1 MPRIAV
7 YLALSVCSSL
17 LLATAIGNQSL
28 SSPAPQ
34 ESTKAF
40 HWPEGKRV
48 AVSLSF
54 DDGRASQVDIGLDV
68 INPSGVKVTFFVN
81 PGNEAFR
88 SRLDGWK
95 RAVTSGHE
103 IGNHSMSHPCTG
115 NFPWSLRNALEN
127 YTLEQMSQQLDDAN
141 AQIEQL
147 LGVRPVTFAYPCGQK
162 FVGRDAE
169 LKSYVPLVSQKFLVG
184 RGYMDEYY
192 NDPVFCDLAQAGG
205 IAFDDMDYIDMV
217 KHISKAA
224 QQGGWVIFAGHDIG
238 QKAFQV
244 TDATALAALCKYM
257 QDPANRVWVD
267 TVKSIGKYVLKQRG
281 SLGK

>member
-1 MPRIAV
+1 MLRIAGYFV
-7 YLALSVCSSL
+7 LSICL
-17 LLATAIGNQSL
+17 WFFATGVASQSL
-28 SSPAPQ
+28 PSPAPQ

-54 DDGRASQVDIGLDV
+54 DDGRASQIDVGLDV
-68 INPSGVKVTFFVN
+68 INPTGVKVTFFVN
-81 PGNEAFR
+81 PGSEAFR
-88 SRLDGWK
+88 SRLEGWK
-95 RAVTSGHE
+95 RAVASGHE
-103 IGNHSMSHPCTG
+103 IGNHSVSHPCTG
-115 NFPWSLRNALEN
+115 NFPWSLHNALEN

-147 LGVRPVTFAYPCGQK
+147 LGVHPVTFAYPCGQK
-162 FVGRDAE
+162 FVGKGAK
-169 LKSYVPLVSQKFLVG
+169 LKSYVPLIGQKFLVG

-244 TDATALAALCKYM
+244 TDSIALAALCKYM
-257 QDPANRVWVD
+257 RDPANGVWVD
-267 TVKSIGKYVLKQRG
+267 TVKSIGQYVVTQRS
-281 SLGK
+281 SLAK

>member
-1 MPRIAV
+1 MSRIAG
-7 YLALSVCSSL
+7 YLAFSVCL
-17 LLATAIGNQSL
+17 WLFLATTVGNPSL
-28 SSPAPQ
+28 SYPAPQ
-34 ESTKAF
+34 ESAKAF
-40 HWPEGKRV
+40 RWPEGKRV

-54 DDGRASQVDIGLDV
+54 DDGRASQVDMGLDV
-68 INPSGVKVTFFVN
+68 INPTGVKVTFFVN

-88 SRLDGWK
+88 AKLDGWK
-95 RAVTSGHE
+95 RAVASGHE
-103 IGNHSMSHPCTG
+103 IGSHSVSHPCTG
-115 NFPWSLRNALEN
+115 NFPWSLQNALEN

-141 AQIEQL
+141 TQIEEL

-162 FVGRDAE
+162 FVGRGAE
-169 LKSYVPLVSQKFLVG
+169 VKSYVPLIGRKFLVG

-205 IAFDDMDYIDMV
+205 VAFDDMDYIDIV

-244 TDATALAALCKYM
+244 MDAIALAALCKYM
-257 QDPANRVWVD
+257 QDPANGVWVD
-267 TVKSIGKYVLKQRG
+267 TVKNIGTYVLKQRG
-281 SLGK
+281 K